1 MGLSFFRKE
10 LIIMKQAEKIF
21 MISDAA
27 RQVQVEAHV
36 LRYWEEELDMPAKRN
51 EMGHRYYT
59 EEDIKQFQKI
69 KELKEQG
76 LQLKAIRH
84 ILKSGG
90 FQADIGK
97 RHVLMVKKG
106 EFLPVAESD
115 MAVQEETREQK
126 NIRLQQLLKEMIVD
140 AVHSSNE
147 ELVREVKESLLK
159 ELDYQFRLQE
169 EREDAREEER
179 ISRQEEHFRQIDEL
193 LRERNKR
200 GKKGRSVRMERKEKR
215 LEKND
220 YSEETVNSDEIDI
233 QKKEKQ
239 KVGFFWKKKVNV

>member
-1 MGLSFFRKE
+1 ME
-10 LIIMKQAEKIF
+10 QAEKIF

-36 LRYWEEELDMPAKRN
+36 LRYWEEELDVPAKRN

-84 ILKSGG
+84 ILKNGG
-90 FQADIGK
+90 FQSDVGK

-106 EFLPVAESD
+106 EILPVTEGNIT
-115 MAVQEETREQK
+115 VQEESREQK
-126 NIRLQQLLKEMIVD
+126 NIRLQQLLKEMIVE

-147 ELVREVKESLLK
+147 ELCREVKESLLK
-159 ELDYQFRLQE
+159 ELDYQFRLLE

-179 ISRQEEHFRQIDEL
+179 LSQQEEHFRQIDEL
-193 LRERNKR
+193 LRNRNKR
-200 GKKGRSVRMERKEKR
+200 GKRDKKVKRTEVQMKSDPMEKSSQ
-215 LEKND
+215 
-220 YSEETVNSDEIDI
+220 SEEEFSLEENEEP
-233 QKKEKQ
+233 KKEKQ
-239 KVGFFWKKKVNV
+239 KVGFFWKRKLNV

>member
-1 MGLSFFRKE
+1 
-10 LIIMKQAEKIF
+10 MKQAEKIF

-59 EEDIKQFQKI
+59 EEDIRQFQKI

-90 FQADIGK
+90 FQADVGK

-115 MAVQEETREQK
+115 ITVQEETREQK

-147 ELVREVKESLLK
+147 ELYREVKESLLK

-169 EREDAREEER
+169 EREDAREEDR
-179 ISRQEEHFRQIDEL
+179 INRQEEHFRQIDEL

-200 GKKGRSVRMERKEKR
+200 GRKENRVNTQKKDKN

-220 YSEETVNSDEIDI
+220 HLEDELDLTEKEE

>member
-1 MGLSFFRKE
+1 ME
-10 LIIMKQAEKIF
+10 QAEKIF

-27 RQVQVEAHV
+27 KQVQVEAHV
-36 LRYWEEELDMPAKRN
+36 LRYWEEELGVPAKRN

-59 EEDIKQFQKI
+59 EEDIRQFQKI

-84 ILKSGG
+84 ILKNGG
-90 FQADIGK
+90 FQSDIGK

-106 EFLPVAESD
+106 EILPVTESD
-115 MAVQEETREQK
+115 IAIQEETREQK
-126 NIRLQQLLKEMIVD
+126 NMRLQQLLKEMIVE

-147 ELVREVKESLLK
+147 ELCREVKESMLK
-159 ELDYQFRLQE
+159 ELDYQFRLHE

-179 ISRQEEHFRQIDEL
+179 LVRQEEHFRQIDEL

-200 GKKGRSVRMERKEKR
+200 KKKAKPINTQMKTVQAV
-215 LEKND
+215 KND
-220 YSEETVNSDEIDI
+220 QIEEEFHLNENEGR
-233 QKKEKQ
+233 KKEKQ
-239 KVGFFWKKKVNV
+239 KVGFFWKRKLNV

>member
-1 MGLSFFRKE
+1 
-10 LIIMKQAEKIF
+10 MKQAEKIF

-59 EEDIKQFQKI
+59 EEDIRQFQKI

-90 FQADIGK
+90 FQADVGK

-115 MAVQEETREQK
+115 ITVQEETREQK

-147 ELVREVKESLLK
+147 ELYREVKESLLK

-179 ISRQEEHFRQIDEL
+179 INRQEEHFRQIDEL

-200 GKKGRSVRMERKEKR
+200 GKKGNQVNTQKKDKK

-220 YSEETVNSDEIDI
+220 HLEDELDLAEKEE

>member
-1 MGLSFFRKE
+1 MSFFRKE
-10 LIIMKQAEKIF
+10 LFTMKQAEKIF

-59 EEDIKQFQKI
+59 EEDIRQFQKI

-90 FQADIGK
+90 FQADVGK

-115 MAVQEETREQK
+115 ITVQEETREQK

-147 ELVREVKESLLK
+147 ELYREVKESLLK

-179 ISRQEEHFRQIDEL
+179 INRQEEHFRQIDEL

-200 GKKGRSVRMERKEKR
+200 GKKEKR
-215 LEKND
+215 VNTQKKDKNLEKND
-220 YSEETVNSDEIDI
+220 HLEEELDLTEKEE

>member
-1 MGLSFFRKE
+1 
-10 LIIMKQAEKIF
+10 MKQAEKIF

-59 EEDIKQFQKI
+59 EEDIRQFQKI

-90 FQADIGK
+90 FQADVGK

-115 MAVQEETREQK
+115 ITVQEETREQK

-147 ELVREVKESLLK
+147 ELYREVKESLLK

-169 EREDAREEER
+169 EREDAREEDR
-179 ISRQEEHFRQIDEL
+179 INRQEEHFRQIDEL

-200 GKKGRSVRMERKEKR
+200 GRKENRVDTQKKDKN

-220 YSEETVNSDEIDI
+220 HLEDELDLAEKEE

-239 KVGFFWKKKVNV
+239 KLGFFWKKKVNV

>member
-1 MGLSFFRKE
+1 ME
-10 LIIMKQAEKIF
+10 QTEKIF

-27 RQVQVEAHV
+27 KQVQVEAHV
-36 LRYWEEELDMPAKRN
+36 LRYWEEELDVPAKRN

-84 ILKSGG
+84 ILKNGG
-90 FQADIGK
+90 FQSEIGK

-106 EFLPVAESD
+106 EILPVTESD
-115 MAVQEETREQK
+115 IAIQEEAREQK
-126 NIRLQQLLKEMIVD
+126 NMRLQQLLKEMIVE

-147 ELVREVKESLLK
+147 ELCREVKESLLK
-159 ELDYQFRLQE
+159 ELDYQFRLLE

-179 ISRQEEHFRQIDEL
+179 LSRQEEHFKEIDEL

-200 GKKGRSVRMERKEKR
+200 GKKGKLTNIRMKSDR
-215 LEKND
+215 LEKGGAI
-220 YSEETVNSDEIDI
+220 EEEPHLDKNKD

-239 KVGFFWKKKVNV
+239 KVGFFWKKKLNV

>member
-1 MGLSFFRKE
+1 
-10 LIIMKQAEKIF
+10 MKQAEKIF

-27 RQVQVEAHV
+27 KQVQVEPHV

-106 EFLPVAESD
+106 EILPVAESD
-115 MAVQEETREQK
+115 ITVQEETREQK
-126 NIRLQQLLKEMIVD
+126 TIRLQQLLKEMIVE

-147 ELVREVKESLLK
+147 ELYREVKESLLK

-200 GKKGRSVRMERKEKR
+200 GKKESRVSTQKKDRN
-215 LEKND
+215 LEKKD
-220 YSEETVNSDEIDI
+220 WAEEEVNLEEKEEP
-233 QKKEKQ
+233 KKEKQ

>member
-1 MGLSFFRKE
+1 
-10 LIIMKQAEKIF
+10 MKQAEKIF

-27 RQVQVEAHV
+27 KQVQVEPHV

-106 EFLPVAESD
+106 EILPVAESD
-115 MAVQEETREQK
+115 ITVQEETREQK
-126 NIRLQQLLKEMIVD
+126 TIRLQQLLKEMIVE

-147 ELVREVKESLLK
+147 ELYREVKESLLK

-200 GKKGRSVRMERKEKR
+200 GKKESRVSTQKKDRN
-215 LEKND
+215 LEKKD
-220 YSEETVNSDEIDI
+220 WAEEEVNLEEKEEP
-233 QKKEKQ
+233 KKEKQ
-239 KVGFFWKKKVNV
+239 KVGFFWKKKVNA

>member
-1 MGLSFFRKE
+1 ME
-10 LIIMKQAEKIF
+10 QAEKIF

-36 LRYWEEELDMPAKRN
+36 LRYWEEELGVPAKRN

-84 ILKSGG
+84 ILKNGG
-90 FQADIGK
+90 FPSDVGK

-106 EFLPVAESD
+106 EILPVTESD
-115 MAVQEETREQK
+115 INIQEESREQK
-126 NIRLQQLLKEMIVD
+126 NMRLQQLLKEMIVE

-147 ELVREVKESLLK
+147 ELCREVKESLLK

-179 ISRQEEHFRQIDEL
+179 LNRQEEHYRQIDEL
-193 LRERNKR
+193 LRERNRK
-200 GKKGRSVRMERKEKR
+200 GKKAKRTNTSLKAVQAEKKEHMEEELLLDEKE
-215 LEKND
+215 
-220 YSEETVNSDEIDI
+220 ST
-233 QKKEKQ
+233 KKEKQ
-239 KVGFFWKKKVNV
+239 KVGFFWKKKLNV

>member
-1 MGLSFFRKE
+1 
-10 LIIMKQAEKIF
+10 MKQAEKIF

-59 EEDIKQFQKI
+59 EEDIRQFQKI

-76 LQLKAIRH
+76 LQLKAIRN

-90 FQADIGK
+90 FQADVGK

-115 MAVQEETREQK
+115 ITVQEETREQK

-147 ELVREVKESLLK
+147 ELYREVKESLLK

-169 EREDAREEER
+169 EREDAREEDR
-179 ISRQEEHFRQIDEL
+179 INRQEEHFRQIDEL

-200 GKKGRSVRMERKEKR
+200 GRKENRVNTQKKDKN

-220 YSEETVNSDEIDI
+220 HLEDELDLTEKEE

-239 KVGFFWKKKVNV
+239 KLGFFWKKKVNV